1 MHFGILLVRG
11 GSSELVLLLL
21 RMEIVVAAVAIR
33 KEICSSRRGVSE
45 KRSSLA
51 LLLSVHS
58 GDGSSGGVCY
68 WIRYAY
74 G

>member
-1 MHFGILLVRG
+1 
-11 GSSELVLLLL
+11 
-21 RMEIVVAAVAIR
+21 MEIVIAAVAIC
-33 KEICSSRRGVSE
+33 KEICSSRGGVSK